1 MANVR
6 PILFSGPMVR
16 ALLDGRKTQTR
27 RLIKAE
33 VGPPPDMLNMEHA
46 ARHVAP
52 YLDAYCGGPR
62 TELNPRGMTS
72 KWCWWTRDDRPCL
85 PQFDVR
91 YKPGD
96 VLWVRETWQAL
107 SFGDYVPT
115 KHRVSDVRFAATDA
129 LANLSPDDRGY
140 PWRPSIFMPRW
151 ASRITLEITDVR
163 VQRLHE
169 ISEADAIA
177 EGVSKIRDNCYAI
190 KGFDYD
196 LSGLG
201 HNSPTIPFAK
211 LWERINGP
219 GKEING
225 EWVSAW
231 DANPWIVALTFNVHT
246 MNIDAIMAQAEAA

>member
-1 MANVR
+1 MQSIR

-27 RLIKAE
+27 RLIKAD

-46 ARHVAP
+46 ARHIAP

-85 PQFDVR
+85 PLFDVR

-96 VLWVRETWQAL
+96 LLWVRETWGLDCFDDGQSRSWKRPVYRADD
-107 SFGDYVPT
+107 GDAPMDNGKPT
-115 KHRVSDVRFAATDA
+115 
-129 LANLSPDDRGY
+129 
-140 PWRPSIFMPRW
+140 PWKPSIFMPRGR
-151 ASRITLEITDVR
+151 SRLTLEITDVR

-169 ISEADAIA
+169 ISETDAVA

-201 HNSPTIPFAK
+201 HNSPIIPFAK
-211 LWERINGP
+211 LWDHINGP
-219 GKEING
+219 GNQING

-231 DANPWIVALTFNVHT
+231 EQNPWTVALTFNVHKQ
-246 MNIDAIMAQAEAA
+246 NIDAFLQEREAA